1 MNQFQQ
7 KITIMFVQNFKFF
20 VILTIMV
27 VFGAGYFFFVKQSF
41 FELKEK
47 REKLIN
53 MGQNELTAK
62 TKELKELKILKNE
75 YQKLEGLEVQKL
87 IAILP
92 FKKNIP
98 DLFRELEN
106 LTQKSGVSLLSLDI
120 TEGET
125 IDDIN
130 LDENKKI
137 KETIQKIENGTSL
150 SEIKNLKS
158 LNIAMEIGGINY
170 YIFKIF
176 LNNLEKNIRL
186 MDVNSFNFDLNKKSQ
201 KIMLKTYYLE

>member
-7 KITIMFVQNFKFF
+7 KIIIMFVQNFKFF

>member
-1 MNQFQQ
+1 MNKFQQ